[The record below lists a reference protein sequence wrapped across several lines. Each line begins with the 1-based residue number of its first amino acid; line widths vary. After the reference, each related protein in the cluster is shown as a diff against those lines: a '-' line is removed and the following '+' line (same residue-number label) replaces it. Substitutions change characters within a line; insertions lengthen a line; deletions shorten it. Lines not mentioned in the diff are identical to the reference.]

1 MTCRRAGWVTLAGIE
16 RAPIA
21 APRMTARHDMSDPSE
36 KNITVLLDRARAGDA
51 DALEKLMPQVYHELR
66 ALAHRHLQREP
77 AGHTLSTTALV
88 HEAYLRLSHGD
99 ASWPDRRHFFAY
111 AATLMRNILVD
122 YARRR
127 GSEKRGGGV
136 IAVELDDADARVDA
150 LAADVVA
157 LDAALIQLEQAE
169 PDLARL
175 VEMRFFAGMSLDE
188 IGDIMGRSLRSLDR
202 DWRKA
207 RAFLHQAMV

>member
-1 MTCRRAGWVTLAGIE
+1 
-16 RAPIA
+16 
-21 APRMTARHDMSDPSE
+21 MSIPSD
-36 KNITVLLDRARAGDA
+36 KDITVLLDRARAGDA
-51 DALEKLMPQVYHELR
+51 SALERLMPQVYHELR

-88 HEAYLRLSHGD
+88 HEAYLRLSHSD
-99 ASWPDRRHFFAY
+99 AGWPDRRHFFAY

-127 GSEKRGGGV
+127 GSEKRGGGIV
-136 IAVELDDADARVDA
+136 VVELDQADVKVDA

-175 VEMRFFAGMSLDE
+175 VEMRFFAGMSLEE
-188 IGDIMGRSLRSLDR
+188 IGDLMGRSLRSLDR